1 MIGQMVTVLISDWSS
16 WGTASPGPCR
26 GPPPGPGG
34 QERGA
39 GGSEIS
45 QRSLKKVQKDKQMYL
60 PPALLNCGC
69 DSSYLDMTL

>member
-1 MIGQMVTVLISDWSS
+1 MIGQQAAVLISDWSS

-26 GPPPGPGG
+26 GPAPGPGG

-39 GGSEIS
+39 GGSEES